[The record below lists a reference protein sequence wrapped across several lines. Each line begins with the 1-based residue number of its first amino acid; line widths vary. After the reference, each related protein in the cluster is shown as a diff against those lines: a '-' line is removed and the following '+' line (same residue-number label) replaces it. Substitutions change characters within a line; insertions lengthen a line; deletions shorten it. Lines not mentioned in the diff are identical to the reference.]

1 MEEKTMANETRKR
14 YDEDFKRHIVEL
26 YEAGQTRAELS
37 KEYNLHTTS
46 VSNWI
51 KYYKN
56 SKSFKLK
63 DNLTEEQK
71 RIRELEKLLKDQQ
84 IEIDIL
90 KKAMVVMLKT

>member
-84 IEIDIL
+84 MEIDIL

>member
-51 KYYKN
+51 KYYKT
-56 SKSFKLK
+56 SGSFKAK
-63 DNLTEEQK
+63 DNLTDEQK
-71 RIRELEKLLKDQQ
+71 QIRELEKQLKDKQM
-84 IEIDIL
+84 EIDIL

>member
-37 KEYNLHTTS
+37 KYNLHTTS

-56 SKSFKLK
+56 SKKL
-63 DNLTEEQK
+63 
-71 RIRELEKLLKDQQ
+71 
-84 IEIDIL
+84 
-90 KKAMVVMLKT
+90 